1 MSASKRCES
10 GRFKP
15 GVSGNPGG
23 RPAGLE
29 EIRQLAQQH
38 APEAIQKL
46 VDHMR
51 SKDERVSIAAC
62 NALLDRGYGKPLQTA
77 ELTGPAA
84 ATTFALTAPWMR
96 EVMEA
101 RGSAGTQA

>member
-1 MSASKRCES
+1 MKPGRADD

-51 SKDERVSIAAC
+51 SKDERVSISAC
-62 NALLDRGYGKPLQTA
+62 NALLDRAYGKPVQTA
-77 ELTGPAA
+77 ELNGPAA
-84 ATTFALTAPWMR
+84 PLAFALTAPWWR
-96 EVMEA
+96 DVMEA
-101 RGSAGTQA
+101 RGHA